1 MKITPEQ
8 YAKVLIA
15 GMEQGN
21 IKDIAKN
28 FWYKLQRNNQHKD
41 LSKIL
46 ECLDSEYA
54 KQNNKIL
61 VKVYSSKALDKD
73 QTKEIEDKLTKQ
85 FKKELILKNIITP
98 SQTAGIIVKADDI
111 EIDLSL
117 ENKVNRL
124 KNALNNNK

>member
-61 VKVYSSKALDKD
+61 VKVYSEKKLDGS
-73 QTKEIEDKLTKQ
+73 QIEEIKDKLTKQ
-85 FKKELILKNIITP
+85 FKKDLILKNIITP
-98 SQTAGIIVKADDI
+98 NRTAGIIVKVDDM

-117 ENKVNRL
+117 ENKINQL
-124 KNALNNNK
+124 KQVLNNS